1 MDLDD
6 RLRLLEGCHDWQ
18 GLVDAL
24 EEAIAAEQ
32 ELAARAR
39 LHLRLA
45 RVLAGPLMQGARALK
60 HFQDAFKLD
69 ASLTDALSE
78 ARAVYWQLGKL
89 PMVRR
94 LLELQIQRAS
104 TQAEAAQLLVE
115 LGDVATDQGDL
126 VAASQSYERA
136 VEIAGADAVEAN
148 ERLRDLRVE
157 EANWRARV
165 REIQESVA
173 RAAPAE
179 RANALVRAARVARR
193 LAPNDAEALLREAY
207 AADPTRDDAATLYEG
222 MLVAQSREESI
233 VQTQRGLLQ
242 SISDPNRQADLALRF
257 GSRWGYRHKKP
268 QIAAQF
274 VEETL
279 RHQPDNEAAFAF
291 LRDVYGTHLGDWSK
305 VVGLADEL
313 GSRVGAPHAAFF
325 LANAAAVAQELGD
338 VERARGY
345 YARLAE
351 VAPQHTA
358 LARNRNVAGDLP
370 ALNHS
375 GGTPGSGNGA
385 HMTAQR
391 PEISESD
398 VDGTASNVRSV
409 PPAGAQAELEPVYS
423 DRPAAVSNAAVS
435 NAAVSN
441 AAVSDA
447 DATERS
453 SYASERPAAPAS
465 TPPAAASASP
475 APASVPPSAPPAAGA
490 AAERPPSTPPE
501 PKQVSAAGIAELR
514 DQLAKQESQNRV
526 HELVKTLVALGDAVP
541 DPVER
546 VQLYA
551 RAADLYA
558 NKFMNQAE
566 AVKANEKIFAL
577 DPGNA
582 SARDY
587 LRQMYEKRRDWEKL
601 VRLRQAEAAGLA
613 SEAERAA
620 LFKEIALLATERIKK
635 PAICI
640 ALWEEVLSNDGSDS
654 DALNELS
661 KLYERDRAYDKLAD
675 VLQRLSDNAEG
686 AERIALLTKLGQVVG
701 DRLKDED
708 RAIEVYRALVALE
721 PDNRRA
727 QEQLKKRY
735 VALGRWDDL
744 DDFYAVSGRWD
755 EFIRVLESS
764 EARAESVPERIRM
777 LQKIADLW
785 EKQLKKPDRAARAYE
800 KILSLD
806 ATNRDAAT
814 RLIPI
819 YSSSNNAKGLSS
831 VLEVKLG
838 DAEDDVERLEIL
850 SQLVEIYEARLKDPA
865 RAYERS
871 RAAFVLAPSDDVRQ
885 AEVERLAAVTGDW
898 PSLIDSYRVA
908 IRQSEQAGDGA
919 AALRLRL
926 GRVHVEQMGNVDE
939 ALTEYRAVADAQ
951 PDNLDALKA
960 LEKLYLQTER
970 YAELLD
976 IYARRS
982 SLAETPEESRE
993 IALEIAQ
1000 LHETKLGDRQAAI
1013 DSYQTVLVHDA
1024 LDQRAL
1030 AALDRLYREAG
1041 EWRRYAEIIER
1052 RLELDVGEEQV
1063 LDLKFRLAE
1072 AQRQHLGETENALAT
1087 YREVLTL
1094 SPTHEGARMALEG
1107 WLSEPELRAASAQVL
1122 EAIYLVLGDWDH
1134 LIQVS
1139 EILAQTADEVDR
1151 QVELY
1156 AKIAEI
1162 AEQRLGDSTRAFE
1175 AQSKALI
1182 IDPSHEGT
1190 AAELERLAAASDQW
1204 QRLGQLYHEVADRL
1218 GPSELSRS
1226 YRLRAAR
1233 NEERLGNIAGAAENY
1248 ERLLELDPS
1257 DPEALAALDALY
1269 RNAGRWEDLIGVFRR
1284 RIDLSESEEESIGVY
1299 GQLASVYEEKLGRPE
1314 DAIQAYREVLAIDPT
1329 SDSALSALDGLY
1341 ARGEAWR
1348 ELADNLETRL
1358 KLADTEEKQRTLM
1371 LRLADLFER
1380 RLDQVERAI
1389 DTYRDV
1395 LERDPYDQN
1404 ALGALERLSKDGRH
1418 ELGIAEILEP
1428 LYQQQGDYEKLV
1440 NVYEVQA
1447 RHADDSGRKVELL
1460 HRIASLHE
1468 DVANNVERAFATYA
1482 RALAIE
1488 PLDETTVEGLDRLA
1502 RSGGRFAQLADVY
1515 EELAASQ
1522 RDTELVAHLYG
1533 AAARVVQNEVGD
1545 VPRAIG
1551 LFNKV
1556 LEVAPRDLSAV
1567 EALESLYLS
1576 AERFAE
1582 LSQILQRKS
1591 KVLDEVPLQKAAL
1604 FEAARI
1610 EEEVLNRP
1618 EAAIQVYE
1626 AVLELEPEE
1635 LRALDSLIKLYLE
1648 LSRWEELLATQLK
1661 KVDLVQGADEKKA
1674 IYYQMGAVYEREL
1687 EDVPRA
1693 IDTYQKVL
1701 ELDPDDLPAL
1711 GRLDVLYQTAENW
1724 AELLTVLAHE
1734 AELTADPAEAVSYQ
1748 YRIAELYEKRLNDL
1762 DRAVELYRDVLNVQA
1777 DHPPTLR
1784 ALEGIKDSAG
1794 PRALMAAQALE
1805 PVYDA
1810 MAEWEKLVS
1819 ALSVQARFTDDPFH
1833 RVELLHRVAALY
1845 EDRIGDPNGAFEWYA
1860 RAVKVDSRNEDSLG
1874 SFERLASTTGQ
1885 WPAVAKLYESE
1896 LDQLGDEPDRLVEL
1910 GLRVAQVHEVQLGD
1924 IDAAVAQYRRVLEVE
1939 PENQGAIRAL
1949 ARLFAKAERYAELAD
1964 ILKREAAIGH
1974 TPDEILDCKYRLG
1987 QVYQNHLSDFD
1998 QAVATYEEVLGSAPE
2013 HVLARSALEELFA
2026 QGKKRNEIAR
2036 VLGPLYEAGGEWE
2049 RLVQVHEAQLTELTA
2064 ADERLELYHRIAS
2077 DYEERL
2083 ANPTQAFGVLARALQ
2098 EAPLDERVQTE
2109 IERLAPGFEGG
2120 WEELANTYADVMSLE
2135 GAGPVVQ
2142 AHIGRHLA
2150 RVFEEELVDV
2160 EKAEE
2165 TYRYVLTVSPGE
2177 QFALENLDR
2186 IYLGLEQW
2194 AELAGILEQRAATA
2208 EDPARKIE
2216 LYQRLG
2222 RVYEE
2227 HLDQTEPA
2235 LRAYRLI
2242 FDELEPSDSEATSAL
2257 VRIYQK
2263 REEWEK
2269 LEEVYKRQL
2278 ESALGDV
2285 EQAEIRA
2292 KLAALASDHLGR
2304 DDEAIEGWKRVL
2316 DLRGEDSEALD
2327 ALARL
2332 YERSSQWAELADLLE
2347 RLYDVAEDDEARVNA
2362 LARRARLFT
2371 ESLARHEE
2379 ALDAWQRVLDIDF
2392 ANIAAL
2398 RSINKLRRSKGEH
2411 AELVLALHQYVDRAA
2426 DRIDSEELREV
2437 FRELAKLY
2445 SQVLQQ
2451 PEDAADAWRR
2461 LLEVDGT
2468 DLEAMGELESIY
2480 RASGSWPEVVDI
2492 KLRRATVLPNPPE
2505 KIAQLLEAAAIWRD
2519 EVREYDRAVDVFNR
2533 ILAIDPTHVFAFQ
2546 ELEKLHTLAE
2556 RWEPLIE
2563 CYLARLDATTEKTV
2577 RSDLLRRIAR
2587 VFEKHLGDEN
2597 QAFDAL
2603 VTAFSEDFADDE
2615 TASYL
2620 ERLAQATQRWGE
2632 LITTTNE
2639 WLQQQT
2645 EDKDKIRLCL
2655 RLGKWYGEN
2664 LGRPEYAQPY
2674 YAQITQLD
2682 PHNAQVLRQMAHI
2695 YRQSAQW
2702 KKMRDT
2708 LDQALNVAV
2717 ANDDRKVILVD
2728 LGQLL
2733 EKHMQE
2739 RDQAVSFFKR
2749 ALEID
2754 PYYMPAVE
2762 ALERIYDE
2770 TDEHEELAGILNRK
2784 VKALRE
2790 PEEIA
2795 GVQQRLGELYETK
2808 LENWEKAGDMYRA
2821 VVSYNPGSLPAL
2833 RGLTR
2838 VYENSQNWG
2847 DLVDV
2852 LERQLGVVE
2861 TERARVDVLMKLAQ
2875 IQEEQ
2880 FLKADIAAQKLER
2893 VLELDPSVVPAYEA
2907 LERCYRRLKQ
2917 WPEFITTCERHI
2929 SEVTDVG
2936 TKADLH
2942 EQIARIYADELE
2954 DLDRAIDAYQN
2965 IIDLDDTRLP
2975 ALEALARL
2983 HERQGD
2989 TARSIDVMI
2998 RIADLTADGS
3008 QRVEMY
3014 YRIGKALDEKL
3025 SDRAQA
3031 RERFEM
3037 ALDLDPKHLPTLSAL
3052 RAIATEDADWDSVA
3066 RYLEEEQKYTESP
3079 RAKSRLLV
3087 ELGKV
3092 QDQMLGERA
3101 LAVSA
3106 YERAIA
3112 SDRENEDAAMPLV
3125 EEYVATERWNEA
3137 APLAEMLVKKSKARD
3152 KSEQHSLNR
3161 LLGKIQEARKNYADA
3176 LKAYQAAHALDVT
3189 DPETVRGLASVT
3201 FELGD
3206 WPSAL
3211 TNYQKVLTGLGEG
3224 DVEERTEVYHRLGR
3238 VKQAQGQNKQAI
3250 NNFEKALALD
3260 PNHRK
3265 TLDSLVDIYTA
3276 EQDWPQVAEHKR
3288 RILEQIYDDEERL
3301 QLLVSIADVW
3311 GEKQKDAAKAIEA
3324 LEEARGIRPQ
3334 DHIILHKLLAF
3345 YQESGDWRQ
3354 MVDTLAAIS
3363 EIEQEPAKK
3372 ARYSYTMAQL
3382 YRDKI
3387 QDMERAVELFNEAL
3401 DLAPDFLEAF
3411 ERINKI
3417 LTVERNWK
3425 QLERQY
3431 RKMIHRI
3438 TGKGKTDLEFNL
3450 WHQLGLVYRDR
3461 LSNVQPALEAFR
3473 MASSLRPEDSQ
3484 ERVILSELHEM
3495 AEQFDEAI
3503 TEQRV
3508 LLEQKPLSV
3517 SPYRALYRLYSK
3529 KNATD
3534 EAWCAAGALVFMQ
3547 QATTEERAFYE
3558 RYRVKGM
3565 PQVKGRLTNEVWS
3578 KHLIHNEEN
3587 VYISKMFEMITPAAL
3602 QAKIAMLKAKRQ
3614 LPDLDKRLL
3623 QDPKNSTVTFAKTFF
3638 WAASILGVH
3647 APELYVRS
3655 DIPGSVVAVPMLP
3668 PASLAGQTVLTG
3680 FQPQELT
3687 FICGKHLASYRG
3699 EHYIRTL
3706 FPTQAELTIML
3717 FAGVMLSA
3725 PNTPMPPDMAQQIRM
3740 TAQELGRFIQP
3751 VQLEGLRTVVKR
3763 FIDEGAKANIK
3774 RWNFAV
3780 EMTAARAGFALCGDL
3795 EICKKVLSS
3804 EQTRPGEPTA
3814 AEKMQG
3820 LLAYSVSEDYA
3831 KVRQA
3836 LGVAITNG

>member
-1 MDLDD
+1 
-6 RLRLLEGCHDWQ
+6 
-18 GLVDAL
+18 
-24 EEAIAAEQ
+24 
-32 ELAARAR
+32 
-39 LHLRLA
+39 
-45 RVLAGPLMQGARALK
+45 
-60 HFQDAFKLD
+60 
-69 ASLTDALSE
+69 
-78 ARAVYWQLGKL
+78 
-89 PMVRR
+89 
-94 LLELQIQRAS
+94 
-104 TQAEAAQLLVE
+104 
-115 LGDVATDQGDL
+115 
-126 VAASQSYERA
+126 
-136 VEIAGADAVEAN
+136 
-148 ERLRDLRVE
+148 
-157 EANWRARV
+157 
-165 REIQESVA
+165 
-173 RAAPAE
+173 
-179 RANALVRAARVARR
+179 
-193 LAPNDAEALLREAY
+193 
-207 AADPTRDDAATLYEG
+207 
-222 MLVAQSREESI
+222 
-233 VQTQRGLLQ
+233 
-242 SISDPNRQADLALRF
+242 
-257 GSRWGYRHKKP
+257 
-268 QIAAQF
+268 
-274 VEETL
+274 
-279 RHQPDNEAAFAF
+279 
-291 LRDVYGTHLGDWSK
+291 
-305 VVGLADEL
+305 
-313 GSRVGAPHAAFF
+313 
-325 LANAAAVAQELGD
+325 
-338 VERARGY
+338 
-345 YARLAE
+345 
-351 VAPQHTA
+351 
-358 LARNRNVAGDLP
+358 
-370 ALNHS
+370 
-375 GGTPGSGNGA
+375 
-385 HMTAQR
+385 MTAQR
-391 PEISESD
+391 PEVEESGA
-398 VDGTASNVRSV
+398 DGTASNVRSV
-409 PPAGAQAELEPVYS
+409 SPTGDHAEQASHEPSYSERPSPVSQAPA
-423 DRPAAVSNAAVS
+423 
-435 NAAVSN
+435 
-441 AAVSDA
+441 
-447 DATERS
+447 
-453 SYASERPAAPAS
+453 YASEH
-465 TPPAAASASP
+465 P
-475 APASVPPSAPPAAGA
+475 AP
-490 AAERPPSTPPE
+490 PPSTPPSSVPPAAAGPERSPSSPPE
-501 PKQVSAAGIAELR
+501 PRVLSAAGIVELR
-514 DQLAKQESQNRV
+514 EQLAKQESQNRV
-526 HELVKTLVALGDAVP
+526 HELVKTLVALADAVP
-541 DPVER
+541 DPDER
-546 VQLYA
+546 VKFYA

-577 DPGNA
+577 DPANA
-582 SARDY
+582 PAREY

-601 VRLRQAEAAGLA
+601 VRLRQAEAAALG
-613 SEAERAA
+613 SDGERAA

-640 ALWEEVLSNDGSDS
+640 TLWEEVIASDPNDV
-654 DALNELS
+654 DALTELS
-661 KLYERDRAYDKLAD
+661 KLYERDRNYEKLAD
-675 VLQRLSDNAEG
+675 VLQKLSDNAEG

-708 RAIEVYRALVALE
+708 RAIDVYRALVSLE

-800 KILSLD
+800 KIMSLD
-806 ATNRDAAT
+806 PTNRDAAT

-819 YSSSNNAKGLSS
+819 YASSNNAKGLSV
-831 VLEVKLG
+831 VLEVKLA

-850 SQLVEIYEARLKDPA
+850 SQLVEIYEARLRDPVKA
-865 RAYERS
+865 FERS
-871 RAAFVLAPSDDVRQ
+871 RAAFELAPMDDVRQ
-885 AEVERLAAVTGDW
+885 AEVERLAGLTTDW
-898 PSLIDSYRVA
+898 PSLIESYRIA
-908 IRQSEQAGDGA
+908 IRQSEHAGDGT

-926 GRVHVEQMGNVDE
+926 GRVYVEQMGNVDD
-939 ALTEYRAVADAQ
+939 ALSEYRAVADAQ
-951 PDNLDALKA
+951 PDNLDALRA
-960 LEKLYLQTER
+960 LEKLYHESGRHT
-970 YAELLD
+970 ELLE
-976 IYARRS
+976 IYARRGA
-982 SLAETPEESRE
+982 LADTPEESRE
-993 IALEIAQ
+993 IALEIAR
-1000 LHETKLGDRQAAI
+1000 LYETKLGDREKAI
-1013 DSYQTVLVHDA
+1013 ESYQTVLVHDA
-1024 LDQRAL
+1024 LDKRAL
-1030 AALDRLYREAG
+1030 ESLDRLYREAG
-1041 EWRRYAEIIER
+1041 QWQRYAEVIER
-1052 RLELDVGEEQV
+1052 RLELDMDEQEV

-1072 AQRQHLGETENALAT
+1072 AQREHLGEAESALAT

-1094 SPTHEGARMALEG
+1094 SPSHEGARTALEG
-1107 WLSEPELRAASAQVL
+1107 WLGDAELRGPSAEVL
-1122 EAIYLVLGDWDH
+1122 EAIYLVLGDWDR

-1139 EILAQTADEVDR
+1139 EILAQTSGELDR

-1162 AEQRLGDSTRAFE
+1162 AEQRLGDSVRAFE
-1175 AQSKALI
+1175 AQSRALI
-1182 IDPSHEGT
+1182 IDPSHEAT
-1190 AAELERLAAASDQW
+1190 ATELERLAALADQW

-1218 GPSELSRS
+1218 GPSDLSRS

-1233 NEERLGNIAGAAENY
+1233 NEERLGNISAAAENY
-1248 ERLLELDPS
+1248 QRLLELDPS
-1257 DPEALAALDALY
+1257 DAEALGALDALY

-1284 RIDLSESEEESIGVY
+1284 RIDLSESEEESIAVY
-1299 GQLASVYEEKLGRPE
+1299 GQLASVYEEKLRRPD

-1329 SDSALSALDGLY
+1329 SDSALSALDGLF
-1341 ARGEAWR
+1341 ARGENWR

-1380 RLDQVERAI
+1380 RLGQVERAI

-1395 LERDPYDQN
+1395 LERDAYDQN
-1404 ALGALERLSKDGRH
+1404 ALGALERLSHGEH

-1447 RHADDSGRKVELL
+1447 RHADDGGRKVELL
-1460 HRIASLHE
+1460 HRVASLHE
-1468 DVANNVERAFATYA
+1468 DVGNNLERAFATYA

-1488 PLDETTVEGLDRLA
+1488 PLDETTVAGLDRLA
-1502 RSGGRFAQLADVY
+1502 RSGARFVQLADVY
-1515 EELAASQ
+1515 EELAASHK
-1522 RDTELVAHLYG
+1522 DSELVAHLYG
-1533 AAARVVQNEVGD
+1533 SAARVVQTEVGD
-1545 VPRAIG
+1545 VARAIG
-1551 LFNKV
+1551 LFNRV
-1556 LEVAPRDLSAV
+1556 LDVAPRDLAAV
-1567 EALESLYLS
+1567 EALEGLYQT
-1576 AERFAE
+1576 AERYAE

-1591 KVLDEVPLQKAAL
+1591 KVLDDAGQQKAAL
-1604 FEAARI
+1604 YEAARL

-1626 AVLELEPEE
+1626 AVLELEPED
-1635 LRALDSLIKLYLE
+1635 LQALDALIKLYLD
-1648 LSRWEELLATQLK
+1648 LARWEDLLAAQLK
-1661 KVDLVQGADEKKA
+1661 KVDLVHGSEDKKA

-1724 AELLTVLAHE
+1724 AELLGVLAHE

-1784 ALEGIKDSAG
+1784 ALEGIKDSSG
-1794 PRALMAAQALE
+1794 PRALLAAQALE

-1819 ALSVQARFTDDPFH
+1819 ALSVQARFTEDPFH
-1833 RVELLHRVAALY
+1833 RVELLHRIAGLF
-1845 EDRIGDPNGAFEWYA
+1845 EDRIADPNGAFEWYA

-1874 SFERLASTTGQ
+1874 AFERLASATGQ

-1896 LDQLGDEPDRLVEL
+1896 LELLGEEPDRLVEL

-1924 IDAAVAQYRRVLEVE
+1924 VDAAVAQYRRVLEVE
-1939 PENQGAIRAL
+1939 PDNQGAIRAL
-1949 ARLFAKAERYAELAD
+1949 GRLFVKAERYAELAEV
-1964 ILKREAAIGH
+1964 LKREAAIGH
-1974 TPDEILDCKYRLG
+1974 TPDEILDSKYRLG
-1987 QVYQNHLSDFD
+1987 QVYQNHLGDFD
-1998 QAVATYEEVLGSAPE
+1998 QAVVTYEEVLSSAPE

-2026 QGKKRNEIAR
+2026 QGKKRKEIAR

-2049 RLVQVHEAQLTELTA
+2049 RLVQVHEAQLTELES
-2064 ADERLELYHRIAS
+2064 ADERLELYHRIAA
-2077 DYEERL
+2077 DHEERL
-2083 ANPTQAFGVLARALQ
+2083 ANPTQAFAVLARALS
-2098 EAPLDERVQTE
+2098 EAPLDERVQGE
-2109 IERLAPGFEGG
+2109 MERLAPTFESG

-2165 TYRYVLTVSPGE
+2165 TYRYVLTVAPGE

-2194 AELAGILEQRAATA
+2194 SELAGILEQRAATA
-2208 EDPARKIE
+2208 EEPPRKIE

-2242 FDELEPSDSEATSAL
+2242 FDDLEPSDAEATAAL

-2263 REEWEK
+2263 REEWER

-2304 DDEAIEGWKRVL
+2304 DEDAIEGWKRVL

-2347 RLYDVAEDDEARVNA
+2347 RLYDVAEDDDARVNA
-2362 LARRARLFT
+2362 LTRRARLFT
-2371 ESLARHEE
+2371 EALARHEE

-2392 ANIAAL
+2392 ANMVAL
-2398 RSINKLRRSKGEH
+2398 RSINKLRRGKNEH
-2411 AELVLALHQYVDRAA
+2411 AELVLALHQYVDRAGE
-2426 DRIDSEELREV
+2426 RLDSEELREV
-2437 FRELAKLY
+2437 YRELAKLY
-2445 SQVLQQ
+2445 SQVLRQS
-2451 PEDAADAWRR
+2451 EDAADAWRH

-2468 DLEAMGELESIY
+2468 DLEAMSELESIY
-2480 RASGSWPEVVDI
+2480 RASGSWPEVVDV
-2492 KLRRATVLPNPPE
+2492 KLRRATALPNTPE
-2505 KIAQLLEAAAIWRD
+2505 KITQLLEAAAIWRD

-2533 ILAIDPTHVFAFQ
+2533 ILLLDPNHTFAFQ
-2546 ELEKLHTLAE
+2546 EVEKLHTLAE

-2563 CYLARLDATTEKTV
+2563 CYLARLEATKEKV
-2577 RSDLLRRIAR
+2577 DRSDLLRRIAR

-2615 TASYL
+2615 TAGYL
-2620 ERLAQATQRWGE
+2620 ERLAQATQRWPE

-2639 WLQQQT
+2639 WLQAQT

-2702 KKMRDT
+2702 KKMSDT
-2708 LDQALNVAV
+2708 LHQALNVAV

-2739 RDQAVSFFKR
+2739 RDQAVSFFRR
-2749 ALEID
+2749 ALEIE
-2754 PYYMPAVE
+2754 PYYMPALE

-2784 VKALRE
+2784 VKGLRE

-2808 LENWEKAGDMYRA
+2808 LESWEKAGEMYRA
-2821 VVSYNPGSLPAL
+2821 VTGYNPGSLPAL

-2838 VYENSQNWG
+2838 VYEVAQNWG
-2847 DLVDV
+2847 DLVEV
-2852 LERQLGVVE
+2852 LERQLDVVE

-2917 WPEFITTCERHI
+2917 WPEFIATCERHI
-2929 SEVTDVG
+2929 SELSDVG
-2936 TKADLH
+2936 SKADLH
-2942 EQIARIYADELE
+2942 EQIARVYSDELG

-2965 IIDLDDTRLP
+2965 IVDLDDTRLP

-2998 RIADLTADGS
+2998 RIADLTVDGS

-3052 RAIATEDADWDSVA
+3052 RTIATEDADWDNVA
-3066 RYLEEEQKYTESP
+3066 RYLEEEQKYTDSA

-3087 ELGKV
+3087 ELGRV
-3092 QDQMLGERA
+3092 QDQMLSEHA
-3101 LAVSA
+3101 LAVAA

-3112 SDRENEDAAMPLV
+3112 SDRENEEAAMPLV
-3125 EEYVATERWNEA
+3125 EEYVATERWSDA
-3137 APLAEMLVKKSKARD
+3137 APLAEMLVKKSKSRE

-3161 LLGKIQEARKNYADA
+3161 LLGKIQEARKNYTEA
-3176 LKAYQAAHALDVT
+3176 LKAYHTAHQLDVT
-3189 DPETVRGLASVT
+3189 DPETVRGLAAVT

-3211 TNYQKVLTGLGEG
+3211 TNYQKVLTGLSEG
-3224 DVEERTEVYHRLGR
+3224 DVDERTDVYHRLGR
-3238 VKQAQGQNKQAI
+3238 IKQAQGQNKQAI
-3250 NNFEKALALD
+3250 NNFEKALSLD

-3265 TLDSLVDIYTA
+3265 TLDSLVEIYSA
-3276 EQDWPQVAEHKR
+3276 EGDWSAVAEHKR
-3288 RILEQIYDDEERL
+3288 RILDQIMDDEERL
-3301 QLLVSIADVW
+3301 ALLVGIADVW
-3311 GEKQKDAAKAIEA
+3311 GDKQKDVAKAIEA

-3334 DHIILHKLLAF
+3334 DHIILHKLLGF

-3431 RKMIHRI
+3431 RKMIHRVA
-3438 TGKGKTDLEFNL
+3438 GKGKTDLEFNL

-3529 KNATD
+3529 KRATD

-3558 RYRVKGM
+3558 RHRVKGM
-3565 PQVKGRLTNEVWS
+3565 PQVRGRLTNEIWA
-3578 KHLIHNEEN
+3578 KNLIHIEEN

-3687 FICGKHLASYRG
+3687 FICGKHLAAYRG

-3740 TAQELGRFIQP
+3740 TAQELGRYIQP

-3836 LGVAITNG
+3836 LGVAVTET

>member
-6 RLRLLEGCHDWQ
+6 RLRLLESCHDWQ

-24 EEAIAAEQ
+24 EEAINGESAPV
-32 ELAARAR
+32 ARAR

-69 ASLTDALSE
+69 SELTEALSE

-94 LLELQIQRAS
+94 LLELQIQRAK
-104 TQAEAAQLLVE
+104 TQAEAATLLVE

-126 VAASQSYERA
+126 EVASQSYERA
-136 VEIAGADAVEAN
+136 VEIAGADAVDAN

-157 EANWRARV
+157 EAEWQTRLQEI
-165 REIQESVA
+165 REVA
-173 RAAPAE
+173 ERAAPAE
-179 RANALVRAARVARR
+179 RAKSLVRAARVARR
-193 LAPNDAEALLREAY
+193 YAPGDAEALLEEAY

-222 MLVAQSREESI
+222 LLMSQAREDSI
-233 VQTQRGLLQ
+233 ISKQRGLLS
-242 SISDPNRQADLALRF
+242 SIADPNRQAELALRF

-279 RHQPDNEAAFAF
+279 RHQPANEAAFAF

-313 GSRVGAPHAAFF
+313 GSRVDASQAAFF
-325 LANAAAVAQELGD
+325 LANAALVAQELGD
-338 VERARGY
+338 VDRARGY

-358 LARNRNVAGDLP
+358 LARSRIGGGSVPVLKISGAPPSP
-370 ALNHS
+370 A
-375 GGTPGSGNGA
+375 NGA
-385 HMTAQR
+385 RMSAQS
-391 PEISESD
+391 PEVSD
-398 VDGTASNVRSV
+398 LAAEEPNPRSV
-409 PPAGAQAELEPVYS
+409 APAANGEVPDAALREPALEPVPSERPPTASQVPAFAS
-423 DRPAAVSNAAVS
+423 DRPA
-435 NAAVSN
+435 
-441 AAVSDA
+441 
-447 DATERS
+447 
-453 SYASERPAAPAS
+453 
-465 TPPAAASASP
+465 SP
-475 APASVPPSAPPAAGA
+475 TSAPPARSGL
-490 AAERPPSTPPE
+490 ERTGSTPPE
-501 PKQVSAAGIAELR
+501 TRPLAPAAVAELR
-514 DQLAKQESQNRV
+514 EQLAKQESQNRV
-526 HELVKTLVALGDAVP
+526 HEVVKTLVALGDAVSEP
-541 DPVER
+541 SER
-546 VQLYA
+546 VQFYS

-566 AVKANEKIFAL
+566 AVKANEKIFSL
-577 DPGNA
+577 DPSHA
-582 SARDY
+582 PAREY

-601 VRLRQAEAAGLA
+601 VRLRQAEAAALD

-620 LFKEIALLATERIKK
+620 VYKEIALLATERIKK

-640 ALWEEVLSNDGSDS
+640 TLWEEVLSNDPSDG
-654 DALNELS
+654 DALTELS
-661 KLYERDRAYDKLAD
+661 KLYERDRNYEKLAD
-675 VLQRLSDNAEG
+675 VLQRLADNAEG

-708 RAIEVYRALVALE
+708 RAIDVYKALVSLE

-764 EARAESVPERIRM
+764 EARAENVGERIRM
-777 LQKIADLW
+777 LRKIADLW
-785 EKQLKKPDRAARAYE
+785 EKQLGKPDRAARAYE
-800 KILSLD
+800 KILSIEPN
-806 ATNRDAAT
+806 NRDAAT

-819 YSSSNNAKGLSS
+819 YAASQNSKGLAS
-831 VLEVKLG
+831 VLEVKLT
-838 DAEDDVERLEIL
+838 DAEDDVERLEVL
-850 SQLVEIYEARLKDPA
+850 SQLVEIYEAKLRDPV
-865 RAYERS
+865 RAFERS
-871 RAAFVLAPSDDVRQ
+871 RAAFELAPNDDVRQ
-885 AEVERLAAVTGDW
+885 AEVERLASATSDW
-898 PSLIDSYRVA
+898 PALIGSYRIA
-908 IRQSEQAGDGA
+908 IQQSEQSGDVLGA
-919 AALRLRL
+919 AGLRLRL
-926 GRVHVEQMGNVDE
+926 GRVHIEQMGNVDE
-939 ALTEYRAVADAQ
+939 ALAEYRAVTETQ
-951 PDNLDALKA
+951 PDNLDALRA
-960 LEKLYLQTER
+960 LERLYLQTER
-970 YAELLD
+970 HSELLE

-982 SLAETPEESRE
+982 ALADTAEESRE

-1000 LHETKLGDRQAAI
+1000 LHETKLNDRPAAI
-1013 DSYQTVLVHDA
+1013 ESYQAVLMHDP

-1030 AALDRLYREAG
+1030 AALDRLYRETAD
-1041 EWRRYAEIIER
+1041 WQRYAEIIER
-1052 RLELDVGEEQV
+1052 RLELDVGESEM

-1072 AQRQHLGETENALAT
+1072 AQRQHLGQTDNALST

-1094 SPTHEGARMALEG
+1094 SPAHEGARAALEG
-1107 WLSEPELRAASAQVL
+1107 WLDDPVLRGAAAQVL
-1122 EAIYLVLGDWDH
+1122 EAIYLVLSDWDR

-1139 EILAQTADEVDR
+1139 EILAESADDTAR

-1156 AKIAEI
+1156 GKISEI
-1162 AEQRLGDSTRAFE
+1162 AEQRLGNAGRAFD
-1175 AQSKALI
+1175 AQAKALL
-1182 IDPSHEGT
+1182 IDPSHEAT
-1190 AAELERLAAASDQW
+1190 ASELERLAEQSNQW

-1218 GPSELSRS
+1218 GPGDLSRG

-1233 NEERLGNIAGAAENY
+1233 NEERLGNISAAAENY

-1257 DPEALAALDALY
+1257 DGEALAALDALY
-1269 RNAGRWEDLIGVFRR
+1269 RNAVRWEDLIGVFRR
-1284 RIDLSESEEESIGVY
+1284 RIDLSGSEEESIGLY
-1299 GQLASVYEEKLGRPE
+1299 GQLASVYEEKLARPDE
-1314 DAIQAYREVLAIDPT
+1314 AILAYREVLAIDPT
-1329 SDSALSALDGLY
+1329 SDSALGALDGLY
-1341 ARGEAWR
+1341 ARGEMWR
-1348 ELADNLETRL
+1348 ELSENLETRL

-1380 RLDQVERAI
+1380 RLEQVERAI

-1404 ALGALERLSKDGRH
+1404 ALGALERLSQNPAH

-1447 RHADDSGRKVELL
+1447 RHADDPSRKVELL
-1460 HRIASLHE
+1460 HRIATLHE
-1468 DVANNVERAFATYA
+1468 DVGNQLERAFATYA

-1488 PLDETTVEGLDRLA
+1488 PLDETTVAGLDRLA
-1502 RSGGRFAQLADVY
+1502 RASGHLTELADVY
-1515 EELAASQ
+1515 EGLAASQ
-1522 RDTELVAHLYG
+1522 SDPELVAQLY
-1533 AAARVVQNEVGD
+1533 ASAARVVQNDVGN
-1545 VPRAIG
+1545 VARAIELYG
-1551 LFNKV
+1551 KV
-1556 LEVAPRDLSAV
+1556 LDVAPRDLAAV
-1567 EALESLYLS
+1567 EALESLYS
-1576 AERFAE
+1576 RAERYAE
-1582 LSQILQRKS
+1582 LSAILQRKA
-1591 KVLDEVPLQKAAL
+1591 KVLDDVGQQKAAL
-1604 FEAARI
+1604 FEAARL
-1610 EEEVLNRP
+1610 EEEVLRRP
-1618 EAAIQVYE
+1618 EAAIAVYE
-1626 AVLELEPEE
+1626 AVLELERED
-1635 LRALDSLIKLYLE
+1635 LRALDALIRLYLE
-1648 LSRWEELLATQLK
+1648 LSRWEDLLEKQLE
-1661 KVDLVQGADEKKA
+1661 KVDLVHGADDKKA
-1674 IYYQMGAVYEREL
+1674 IYYEMGAVYEREL

-1748 YRIAELYEKRLNDL
+1748 YRIAELYERRLNDV

-1784 ALEGIKDSAG
+1784 ALEGIKDGGG
-1794 PRALMAAQALE
+1794 PRALLAAQALE

-1810 MAEWEKLVS
+1810 MTEWEKLVS
-1819 ALSVQARFTDDPFH
+1819 ALSVQATFTDDPFH
-1833 RVELLHRVAALY
+1833 RVELLHRIAALY
-1845 EDRIGDPNGAFEWYA
+1845 EDRIGDPNGAFEWFA

-1874 SFERLASTTGQ
+1874 AFERLAGATGQ
-1885 WPAVAKLYESE
+1885 WPAVAKLYEEE
-1896 LDQLGDEPDRLVEL
+1896 LTKLGDEPDRRVEL

-1924 IDAAVAQYRRVLEVE
+1924 VDAAVGQYRRVLEAE
-1939 PENQGAIRAL
+1939 PENPVAIRSL
-1949 ARLFAKAERYAELAD
+1949 GRLFAKAERFTELAEV
-1964 ILKREAAIGH
+1964 LEREAAIGT

-1987 QVYQNHLSDFD
+1987 QVYQVHLLDFD
-1998 QAVATYEEVLGSAPE
+1998 RAVATYEEVLASAPE
-2013 HVLARSALEELFA
+2013 HVLSRSALEQMFA
-2026 QGKKRNEIAR
+2026 EGKKRRDIAR
-2036 VLGPLYEAGGEWE
+2036 VLGPLYEAAAEWD
-2049 RLVQVHEAQLTELTA
+2049 RLVQLHESLLVEITA

-2083 ANPTQAFGVLARALQ
+2083 ASPAQAFAVLARALG
-2098 EAPLDERVQTE
+2098 EAPLNERLRDEM
-2109 IERLAPGFEGG
+2109 ERLAPSFEAG
-2120 WEELANTYADVMSLE
+2120 WEELANTYADVMSIE
-2135 GAGPVVQ
+2135 GAGPQVQ

-2165 TYRYVLTVSPGE
+2165 TYRYVLTVAPGE
-2177 QFALENLDR
+2177 PFALENLDR

-2194 AELAGILEQRAATA
+2194 AELAGILEQRAQAA
-2208 EDPARKIE
+2208 EEPAAKVE

-2227 HLDQTEPA
+2227 HLDQLEPA

-2242 FDELEPSDSEATSAL
+2242 FDELEPTDSEATSAL
-2257 VRIYQK
+2257 VRIYQR
-2263 REEWEK
+2263 REEWVK

-2292 KLAALASDHLGR
+2292 KLAHLASEHLGR

-2347 RLYDVAEDDEARVNA
+2347 RLYDVAEDDDARVNA
-2362 LARRARLFT
+2362 LTRRARLFT
-2371 ESLARHEE
+2371 DALERHEE

-2392 ANIAAL
+2392 SNVAAL
-2398 RSINKLRRSKGEH
+2398 RAINTLRRSKNEH
-2411 AELVLALHQYVDRAA
+2411 GELVLALHQYVDRAG
-2426 DRIDSEELREV
+2426 DRLDSEELREV

-2445 SQVLQQ
+2445 SQVLGQ

-2461 LLEVDGT
+2461 LLDVDGS
-2468 DLEAMGELESIY
+2468 DLEAMAELERIY
-2480 RASGSWPEVVDI
+2480 RSTGSWPEVVDV
-2492 KLRRATVLPNPPE
+2492 KQLRATALPE
-2505 KIAQLLEAAAIWRD
+2505 SADKIAQLLEAAAIWRD

-2533 ILAIDPTHVFAFQ
+2533 ILQIDPTHNFAFQ

-2563 CYLARLDATTEKTV
+2563 LYLSRLDATTDKVV

-2615 TASYL
+2615 TATYL
-2620 ERLAQATQRWGE
+2620 ERLAQSTQRWGE

-2639 WLQQQT
+2639 WLQAQT

-2702 KKMRDT
+2702 KKMSDT
-2708 LDQALNVAV
+2708 LHQALNVAV
-2717 ANDDRKVILVD
+2717 VNDDRKVILVD

-2733 EKHMQE
+2733 DKHMQE
-2739 RDQAVSFFKR
+2739 RDQAVSFFR
-2749 ALEID
+2749 RSLEID
-2754 PYYMPAVE
+2754 PYYMPALE

-2770 TDEHEELAGILNRK
+2770 KDDHEELAGILNRK

-2795 GVQQRLGELYETK
+2795 AVQQRLGELYEAK
-2808 LENWEKAGDMYRA
+2808 LEAWEKAGEMYRA
-2821 VVSYNPGSLPAL
+2821 VVAYKHDSLPAL
-2833 RGLTR
+2833 RGLSR
-2838 VYENSQNWG
+2838 VYRATQNWS
-2847 DLVDV
+2847 DLVEV
-2852 LERQLGVVE
+2852 LERQLDAVE
-2861 TERARVDVLMKLAQ
+2861 TERARVDVLLELAR

-2880 FLKADIAAQKLER
+2880 FLKFDIAAQKLER
-2893 VLELDPSVVPAYEA
+2893 VLEVDPSVVAAYEA

-2917 WPEFITTCERHI
+2917 WPELISTCERHI
-2929 SEVTDVG
+2929 SEVADVSV
-2936 TKADLH
+2936 KAELH
-2942 EQIARIYADELE
+2942 EQIARVYADELG
-2954 DLDRAIDAYQN
+2954 DLDRAIDSYQN
-2965 IIDLDDTRLP
+2965 IVDLDDTRLP

-2998 RIADLTADGS
+2998 RIADLTADGA
-3008 QRVEMY
+3008 QRVDMY

-3025 SDRAQA
+3025 SDRVQA

-3037 ALDLDPKHLPTLSAL
+3037 ALDLDPKHLPTLTAL
-3052 RAIATEDADWDSVA
+3052 RTIATEDADWDNVA
-3066 RYLEEEQKYTESP
+3066 RYLDSEQTYTDSP
-3079 RAKSRLLV
+3079 RAKARLLV

-3092 QDQMLGERA
+3092 QDQMLGDRA
-3101 LAVSA
+3101 AAINA

-3112 SDRENEDAAMPLV
+3112 SDRECEDAALPLV
-3125 EEYVATERWNEA
+3125 EEYVTAERWEDA
-3137 APLAEMLVKKSKARD
+3137 APLAEMLVKKSKGRE
-3152 KSEQHSLNR
+3152 KSEQHSLYR
-3161 LLGKIQEARKNYADA
+3161 SLGRIQEARRNFQEA
-3176 LKAYQAAHALDVT
+3176 LKAYQSAHQLDVT

-3224 DVEERTEVYHRLGR
+3224 DIDERTSVYHRLGR
-3238 VKQAQGQNKQAI
+3238 IKQAQGQSKQAI
-3250 NNFEKALALD
+3250 NNFEKALSLD
-3260 PNHRK
+3260 PAHRP
-3265 TLDSLVDIYTA
+3265 TLDSMIEIHAA
-3276 EQDWPQVAEHKR
+3276 EGAWSEVAEYKR
-3288 RILEQIYDDEERL
+3288 RVLAETLDDEQRL
-3301 QLLVSIADVW
+3301 SLLVEIADVW
-3311 GEKQKDAAKAIEA
+3311 GEKQKDVQKAIEA
-3324 LEEARGIRPQ
+3324 LEEAREIRPQ
-3334 DHIILHKLLAF
+3334 DHVLLHKLLAF
-3345 YQESGDWRQ
+3345 YQEAGDWRH
-3354 MVDTLAAIS
+3354 MIDTLAAIS

-3401 DLAPDFLEAF
+3401 DLAPDLLEAF

-3417 LTVERNWK
+3417 LTLERNWK

-3431 RKMIHRI
+3431 RKMLHRI
-3438 TGKGKTDLEFNL
+3438 AGKGKTDLEFNL

-3461 LSNVQPALEAFR
+3461 LSNVQPALEAFK
-3473 MASSLRPEDSQ
+3473 MASTLRPEDSQ

-3495 AEQFDEAI
+3495 ADQFDEAI
-3503 TEQRV
+3503 AEQRV

-3529 KNATD
+3529 KRATD
-3534 EAWCAAGALVFMQ
+3534 QAWCAAGALVFMQ
-3547 QATTEERAFYE
+3547 QATPEERAFYE
-3558 RYRVKGM
+3558 KHRVKGM
-3565 PQVKGRLTNEVWS
+3565 PQVRGRLTNDIWA
-3578 KHLIHNEEN
+3578 KYLIHGEEN

-3614 LPDLDKRLL
+3614 LPELDKRLL

-3687 FICGKHLASYRG
+3687 FICGKHLAAYRP

-3725 PNTPMPPDMAQQIRM
+3725 PNTPMPADMAQQIRM
-3740 TAQELGRFIQP
+3740 TAQELGRYIQP

-3780 EMTAARAGFALCGDL
+3780 EMTASRAGFALCGDL
-3795 EICKKVLSS
+3795 DICKKVLSS

-3820 LLAYSVSEDYA
+3820 LLAYSVSEDYS

-3836 LGVAITNG
+3836 LGVAVSEG

>member
-6 RLRLLEGCHDWQ
+6 RLHLLERCHDWQ

-24 EEAIAAEQ
+24 EEAISAQ
-32 ELAARAR
+32 PDVSFRAR
-39 LHLRLA
+39 LHMRVA
-45 RVLAGPLMQGARALK
+45 RVLNERLLQGARALK

-69 ASLTDALSE
+69 SALTEALSE

-94 LLELQIQRAS
+94 LLELQIQRAQ
-104 TQAEAAQLLVE
+104 TQAEAATLLVE
-115 LGDVATDQGDL
+115 LGDVATDQGEL
-126 VAASQSYERA
+126 EVASQAYERA
-136 VEIAGADAVEAN
+136 IEIAGADAVDAS

-157 EANWRARV
+157 EGDWRARV
-165 REIQESVA
+165 REIQATAELGAPGDRA
-173 RAAPAE
+173 RS
-179 RANALVRAARVARR
+179 LVRAARVARR
-193 LAPNDAEALLREAY
+193 LAPNDAEELLREAY
-207 AADPTRDDAATLYEG
+207 SADPTRDDAATLYEG
-222 MLVAQSREESI
+222 MLVAQAREESI
-233 VQTQRGLLQ
+233 IQTQRGLLEA
-242 SISDPNRQADLALRF
+242 IEDPKRHADLALRF
-257 GSRWGYRHKKP
+257 GSRWGHRHKKP

-279 RHQPDNEAAFAF
+279 RHQPDNEVAFTF
-291 LRDVYGTHLGDWSK
+291 LRDVYGTHLGDWSR

-313 GSRVGAPHAAFF
+313 GRRTEGAGAAFF
-325 LANAAAVAQELGD
+325 WANAASVALQELGD
-338 VERARGY
+338 VERAQGY
-345 YARLAE
+345 YARLAK
-351 VAPQHTA
+351 VAPGHTA
-358 LARNRNVAGDLP
+358 LAGSRNYSGESP
-370 ALNHS
+370 GENHS
-375 GGTPGSGNGA
+375 GGPPGLGNGA
-385 HMTAQR
+385 PMTAQR
-391 PEISESD
+391 PEVSESGAED
-398 VDGTASNVRSV
+398 TASNVRSV
-409 PPAGAQAELEPVYS
+409 PPPGEPADQASSAEAYSERPSAASEPPVYL
-423 DRPAAVSNAAVS
+423 
-435 NAAVSN
+435 
-441 AAVSDA
+441 
-447 DATERS
+447 
-453 SYASERPAAPAS
+453 SERPAAPTNA
-465 TPPAAASASP
+465 PP
-475 APASVPPSAPPAAGA
+475 APAPSEPTQSSPPVPRVVDAA
-490 AAERPPSTPPE
+490 TI
-501 PKQVSAAGIAELR
+501 QELR
-514 DQLAKQESQNRV
+514 DQLSKQESQNRV
-526 HELVKTLVALGDAVP
+526 HEVVKTLVALGDAVP
-541 DPVER
+541 TEDEK

-566 AVKANEKIFAL
+566 AVKANEKIFAI
-577 DPGNA
+577 DPSNA
-582 SARDY
+582 TAREY

-601 VRLRQAEAAGLA
+601 VRLRQMEAAGLA
-613 SEAERAA
+613 TQGERAA
-620 LFKEIALLATERIKK
+620 LYKEIALLATERIKK

-640 ALWEEVLSNDGSDS
+640 TLWEEVIHNDAGDT
-654 DALNELS
+654 DALTELS
-661 KLYERDRAYDKLAD
+661 KLYERDRNYAKLAD
-675 VLQRLSDNAEG
+675 VLQRLSDDAQG

-708 RAIEVYRALVALE
+708 RAIDVYRALVVLE

-744 DDFYAVSGRWD
+744 DEFYAASGRWD

-764 EARAESVPERIRM
+764 EARAENTVERIRM
-777 LQKIADLW
+777 LQKIAELW
-785 EKQLKKPDRAARAYE
+785 EKQQKKPDRAARAYE
-800 KILSLD
+800 KIMSLD
-806 ATNRDAAT
+806 PANREAAS

-819 YSSSNNAKGLSS
+819 YESSNNAKGLSN
-831 VLEVKLG
+831 VLEVKLADTV
-838 DAEDDVERLEIL
+838 DAGEKLEIL
-850 SQLVEIYEARLKDPA
+850 SQLVDLYELKLKDPA
-865 RAYERS
+865 RAFERS
-871 RAAFVLAPSDDVRQ
+871 RAAFELAPTDQPRQ
-885 AEVERLAAVTGDW
+885 AQVERLASLTGDW
-898 PSLIDSYRVA
+898 QSLIASYRVA
-908 IRQSEQAGDGA
+908 IAASEDVGEYQGV

-926 GRVHVEQMGNVDE
+926 GRVHVEQMGNIED
-939 ALTEYRAVADAQ
+939 ALLEYRAVSEAQ
-951 PDNLDALKA
+951 PDNLDALRA
-960 LEKLYLQTER
+960 LEKLYVQAER
-970 YAELLD
+970 YAELLEV
-976 IYARRS
+976 YARRS
-982 SLAETPEESRE
+982 ALAETPEESRE
-993 IALEIAQ
+993 IALQIAL
-1000 LHETKLGDRQAAI
+1000 LHESQLGDRKSAI
-1013 DSYQTVLVHDA
+1013 ESYQTVLIHDA
-1024 LDQRAL
+1024 LDRRAL
-1030 AALDRLYREAG
+1030 TALDRLYRET
-1041 EWRRYAEIIER
+1041 EDWQRYSEIIER
-1052 RLELDVGEEQV
+1052 RLELDASEQELV
-1063 LDLKFRLAE
+1063 DLKFRLAE
-1072 AQRQHLGETENALAT
+1072 AQREHLSETENALAT

-1094 SPTHEGARMALEG
+1094 APTHEGARTALEG
-1107 WLSEPELRAASAQVL
+1107 WLGHAELRGQAAQVL
-1122 EAIYLVLGDWDH
+1122 EAIYLVLGDWDR

-1139 EILAQTADEVDR
+1139 EILAQCADEAER

-1156 AKIAEI
+1156 GKIAEI
-1162 AEQRLGDSTRAFE
+1162 AEQRLGDSRRAFE

-1182 IDPSHEGT
+1182 IDPSQQAT
-1190 AAELERLAAASDQW
+1190 AVELERLAALSDQW

-1226 YRLRAAR
+1226 YRLRAAK
-1233 NEERLGNIAGAAENY
+1233 NEERLGNVSAAAENY

-1257 DPEALAALDALY
+1257 DRETLEALDALY
-1269 RNAGRWEDLIGVFRR
+1269 RNANRWEDLIGVFRR
-1284 RIDLSESEEESIGVY
+1284 RIDLCESEEESIGLYV
-1299 GQLASVYEEKLGRPE
+1299 QLANVYEEKLRRPE
-1314 DAIQAYREVLAIDPT
+1314 DAILAYREVLTIDPT
-1329 SDSALSALDGLY
+1329 SDAALSALDALY
-1341 ARGEAWR
+1341 ARGELWR
-1348 ELADNLETRL
+1348 ELAENLETRL

-1371 LRLADLFER
+1371 LRLADLFEK
-1380 RLDQVERAI
+1380 RLDQLDRAI

-1404 ALGALERLSKDGRH
+1404 ALGALERLSKGDH
-1418 ELGIAEILEP
+1418 ELSIAEILEP

-1440 NVYEVQA
+1440 NVYEVQS
-1447 RHADDSGRKVELL
+1447 RYSDDSSRKVELL

-1468 DVANNVERAFATYA
+1468 DVANNLERAFQTYA

-1488 PLDETTVEGLDRLA
+1488 PLDDTTVAGLDRLA
-1502 RSGGRFAQLADVY
+1502 RSSNRFVALANVY
-1515 EELAASQ
+1515 EELAAAES
-1522 RDTELVAHLYG
+1522 DVELVAHLYG
-1533 AAARVVQNEVGD
+1533 SAARVVQNEVGD
-1545 VPRAIG
+1545 VDRAID
-1551 LFNKV
+1551 LYSKV
-1556 LEVAPRDLSAV
+1556 LEVAPRDLAAV
-1567 EALESLYLS
+1567 EALQSLFLT
-1576 AERFAE
+1576 AERYAE
-1582 LSQILQRKS
+1582 LSAILQRKS
-1591 KVLDEVPLQKAAL
+1591 KVLEDVAEQKAAL
-1604 FEAARI
+1604 YEAARL
-1610 EEEVLNRP
+1610 EEEVLARP
-1618 EAAIQVYE
+1618 EAAIAVYE
-1626 AVLELEPEE
+1626 SVLELEAED
-1635 LRALDSLIKLYLE
+1635 LRALDALIKLYLE
-1648 LSRWEELLATQLK
+1648 LSRWEELLGAQLK
-1661 KVDLVQGADEKKA
+1661 KVDLVHGADEKKA
-1674 IYYQMGAVYEREL
+1674 IHYQMGAVYEREL

-1711 GRLDVLYQTAENW
+1711 GRLDVLYQTAEDW
-1724 AELLTVLAHE
+1724 AELLTVLGHE
-1734 AELTADPAEAVSYQ
+1734 AELTTDPAEAVSYQ
-1748 YRIAELYEKRLNDL
+1748 YRIAELYEKRLNDV

-1784 ALEGIKDSAG
+1784 ALEGIKDGGGS
-1794 PRALMAAQALE
+1794 RALLAAQALE

-1833 RVELLHRVAALY
+1833 RVELLHRIAALY
-1845 EDRIGDPNGAFEWYA
+1845 EERINDSGGAFEWYA
-1860 RAVKVDSRNEDSLG
+1860 RAVKVDSRNEESLG
-1874 SFERLASTTGQ
+1874 AFERLASSTGQ
-1885 WPAVAKLYESE
+1885 WPAVAKLYEGE
-1896 LDQLGDEPDRLVEL
+1896 LELLADEPDRLVEL

-1924 IDAAVAQYRRVLEVE
+1924 VDAAVAQYRKVLEVE

-1949 ARLFAKAERYAELAD
+1949 GRLFARAERYADLAE
-1964 ILKREAAIGH
+1964 ILKREAAIGQ

-1987 QVYQNHLSDFD
+1987 QVYQNHLADFD
-1998 QAVATYEEVLGSAPE
+1998 QAVLAYEEVLSSAPE
-2013 HVLARSALEELFA
+2013 HVQARAALEQLFA
-2026 QGKKRNEIAR
+2026 AGKKRAEIAR

-2049 RLVQVHEAQLTELTA
+2049 RLVQVHEAQLTEIESSE
-2064 ADERLELYHRIAS
+2064 ERLELYHRIAA

-2083 ANPTQAFGVLARALQ
+2083 ADPTQAFGVFARALHEQ
-2098 EAPLDERVQTE
+2098 PQNDRLKDEM
-2109 IERLAPGFEGG
+2109 ERLATSFEGG
-2120 WEELANTYADVMSLE
+2120 WEELANTYADVMSLD
-2135 GAGPVVQ
+2135 GASPPVQ
-2142 AHIGRHLA
+2142 AHIGRNLA
-2150 RVFEEELVDV
+2150 RVFEEELADV

-2165 TYRYVLTVSPGE
+2165 TYRYILTVSPGE

-2194 AELAGILEQRAATA
+2194 AELAGVLEQRAVTA
-2208 EDPARKIE
+2208 DDRHRKVE
-2216 LYQRLG
+2216 FYQRLG

-2227 HLDQTEPA
+2227 HLEQSSEA

-2242 FDELEPSDSEATSAL
+2242 FDELLPADPEATGAL

-2263 REEWEK
+2263 REEWTQ

-2332 YERSSQWAELADLLE
+2332 YEKSGQWAELADLLE
-2347 RLYDVAEDDEARVNA
+2347 RLYDVALEDDARVNA
-2362 LARRARLFT
+2362 LTRRARLFMDA
-2371 ESLARHEE
+2371 LGRHDE
-2379 ALDAWQRVLDIDF
+2379 ALIAWQRVLDIDF
-2392 ANIAAL
+2392 SNIAAL

-2411 AELVLALHQYVDRAA
+2411 AELVQALHQYVDRAGE
-2426 DRIDSEELREV
+2426 RLDSEELREV
-2437 FRELAKLY
+2437 YRELARLY
-2445 SQVLQQ
+2445 GQVLGQ

-2461 LLEVDGT
+2461 LLDVDGT
-2468 DLEAMGELESIY
+2468 DLEAMSELESIY
-2480 RASGSWPEVVDI
+2480 RSLSAWPEVVDV
-2492 KLRRATVLPNPPE
+2492 KLRRATALTGPAE
-2505 KIAQLLEAAAIWRD
+2505 KIAQLLEAAAIWRE
-2519 EVREYDRAVDVFNR
+2519 EVREYDRAVDVYNR
-2533 ILAIDPTHVFAFQ
+2533 ILLIEPTHQFAFQ

-2556 RWEPLIE
+2556 RWEPLVE
-2563 CYLARLDATTEKTV
+2563 CYLGRLDATKDKAS

-2615 TASYL
+2615 TALYL
-2620 ERLAQATQRWGE
+2620 ERLAQTTQRWNE

-2639 WLQQQT
+2639 WLQAQT

-2702 KKMRDT
+2702 KKMSET
-2708 LDQALNVAV
+2708 LHQALNVAV
-2717 ANDDRKVILVD
+2717 ANDDRKMILVD

-2739 RDQAVSFFKR
+2739 RDQGVSFFRR

-2754 PYYMPAVE
+2754 PYHMPALE

-2770 TDEHEELAGILNRK
+2770 TDEHDELAEILNRK

-2795 GVQQRLGELYETK
+2795 AIQQRLGELYETK
-2808 LENWEKAGDMYRA
+2808 LEAFDKAGEMYRA
-2821 VVSYNPGSLPAL
+2821 VTAYNPASLPAL
-2833 RGLTR
+2833 RGLQR
-2838 VYENSQNWG
+2838 VYEASQNWG
-2847 DLVDV
+2847 DLVSV
-2852 LERQLGVVE
+2852 LDRQLDVVE
-2861 TERARVDVLMKLAQ
+2861 TERARVDVLLKLAQ
-2875 IQEEQ
+2875 IQEQQ
-2880 FLKADIAAQKLER
+2880 FLKADVAAQKLER
-2893 VLELDPSVVPAYEA
+2893 VLEIDPGVIPAYEA

-2917 WPEFITTCERHI
+2917 WPEFVATCERHI
-2929 SEVTDVG
+2929 SEISDVTA
-2936 TKADLH
+2936 KADLY
-2942 EQIARIYADELE
+2942 EQIARVYSDEIG

-2965 IIDLDDTRLP
+2965 IVELDDTRLP

-2983 HERQGD
+2983 HEKQGD
-2989 TARSIDVMI
+2989 SARSIEVMI
-2998 RIADLTADGS
+2998 RVADLTADGA
-3008 QRVEMY
+3008 QRVDMY
-3014 YRIGKALDEKL
+3014 YRIGKALDDKL
-3025 SDRAQA
+3025 SDRVQA
-3031 RERFEM
+3031 RERYEM
-3037 ALDLDPKHLPTLSAL
+3037 ALDLDPKHLPTISAL
-3052 RAIATEDADWDSVA
+3052 RVIATDEADWDSVA
-3066 RYLEEEQKYTESP
+3066 RYLEQEQKYTESP
-3079 RAKSRLLV
+3079 RSKARLLV

-3101 LAVSA
+3101 LAISA
-3106 YERAIA
+3106 YERAIS
-3112 SDRENEDAAMPLV
+3112 SDRECEDAALPLV
-3125 EEYVATERWNEA
+3125 EEYVATERWA
-3137 APLAEMLVKKSKARD
+3137 DAGPLAEMLVKKSKSRD
-3152 KSEQHSLNR
+3152 KSEQHSLSR
-3161 LLGKIQEARKNYADA
+3161 LLGKIQAARGNYAEA
-3176 LKAYQAAHALDVT
+3176 LKAYQTAHQLDVT
-3189 DPETVRGLASVT
+3189 DPETVRGLAAVC
-3201 FELGD
+3201 FQLQD

-3211 TNYQKVLTGLGEG
+3211 TNYQKVLTGLSEG
-3224 DVEERTEVYHRLGR
+3224 DVDDRTEVYYRLGR
-3238 VKQAQGQNKQAI
+3238 IKQAQDQSKQAI
-3250 NNFEKALALD
+3250 NNFEKALSLD

-3265 TLDSLVDIYTA
+3265 TLDALVETYSKESDWA
-3276 EQDWPQVAEHKR
+3276 EVASHKR
-3288 RILEQIYDDEERL
+3288 RILDQVLDDEERL

-3324 LEEARGIRPQ
+3324 LEEAREIRPQ
-3334 DHIILHKLLAF
+3334 DHVLLHKLLAF
-3345 YQESGDWRQ
+3345 YQGSGDWRG
-3354 MVDTLAAIS
+3354 MVDTLSAIS
-3363 EIEQEPAKK
+3363 EIEQEPARK

-3417 LTVERNWK
+3417 LTVDRNWK

-3431 RKMIHRI
+3431 RKMIHRVA
-3438 TGKGKTDLEFNL
+3438 GKGKTELEFNL

-3461 LSNVQPALEAFR
+3461 LSNVQPALEAFK

-3503 TEQRV
+3503 LEQRV

-3529 KNATD
+3529 KQSMD

-3547 QATTEERAFYE
+3547 QATAEERAFYE
-3558 RYRVKGM
+3558 QHRVKGM
-3565 PQVKGRLTNEVWS
+3565 PQVRGRLTNEVWA
-3578 KHLIHNEEN
+3578 KHLIHSEEN

-3638 WAASILGVH
+3638 WAANILGVH

-3687 FICGKHLASYRG
+3687 FICGKHLAAYRG

-3740 TAQELGRFIQP
+3740 TAQELGRYIQP
-3751 VQLEGLRTVVKR
+3751 VQLEGLRAVVKR
-3763 FIDEGAKANIK
+3763 FIDEGAKANMK

-3780 EMTAARAGFALCGDL
+3780 EMTAARAGLVLCGDL
-3795 EICKKVLSS
+3795 DICKKVLSS

-3831 KVRQA
+3831 QVRRA
-3836 LGVAITNG
+3836 LGVAIAKS

>member
-1 MDLDD
+1 
-6 RLRLLEGCHDWQ
+6 
-18 GLVDAL
+18 
-24 EEAIAAEQ
+24 
-32 ELAARAR
+32 
-39 LHLRLA
+39 
-45 RVLAGPLMQGARALK
+45 
-60 HFQDAFKLD
+60 
-69 ASLTDALSE
+69 
-78 ARAVYWQLGKL
+78 
-89 PMVRR
+89 
-94 LLELQIQRAS
+94 
-104 TQAEAAQLLVE
+104 LLVE

-126 VAASQSYERA
+126 EAASQSYERA
-136 VEIAGADAVEAN
+136 IEIAGADAVDAN

-157 EANWRARV
+157 AGDWAARML
-165 REIQESVA
+165 EIRQSTESA
-173 RAAPAE
+173 GPAE
-179 RANALVRAARVARR
+179 RAKSLVRAARVAKRV
-193 LAPNDAEALLREAY
+193 APDDAEALLQEAY

-222 MLVAQSREESI
+222 LMVAQAREESI
-233 VQTQRGLLQ
+233 LQTQRGLLQ
-242 SISDPNRQADLALRF
+242 SITDPDRQAELALRF

-313 GSRVGAPHAAFF
+313 GSRVGGEHSAFF

-338 VERARGY
+338 VERAGRY

-358 LARNRNVAGDLP
+358 LARNRNVAGASP
-370 ALNHS
+370 VLNHS
-375 GGTPGSGNGA
+375 GHAPGAGNGA
-385 HMTAQR
+385 GMTAQR
-391 PEISESD
+391 PEISEPGVAD
-398 VDGTASNVRSV
+398 EASNLRSV
-409 PPAGAQAELEPVYS
+409 APLDNGELLAGGAAYS
-423 DRPAAVSNAAVS
+423 DRPAAKSQVP
-435 NAAVSN
+435 
-441 AAVSDA
+441 
-447 DATERS
+447 E
-453 SYASERPAAPAS
+453 YASQ
-465 TPPAAASASP
+465 PPAPPTSIPP
-475 APASVPPSAPPAAGA
+475 APPASVAPAGGSIA
-490 AAERPPSTPPE
+490 PLAGDRPPSSPP
-501 PKQVSAAGIAELR
+501 VSAAGIADLR
-514 DQLAKQESQNRV
+514 EQLAKQESQNRV
-526 HELVKTLVALGDAVP
+526 HELVKTLVALGDAVS
-541 DPVER
+541 DPEER
-546 VQLYA
+546 VHFYS

-566 AVKANEKIFAL
+566 AVKANEKIFAI
-577 DPGNA
+577 DPSNTG
-582 SARDY
+582 AREY

-601 VRLRQAEAAGLA
+601 VRLRQAEAAGLD
-613 SEAERAA
+613 SEGERAA
-620 LFKEIALLATERIKK
+620 LYKEIALLATERIKK

-640 ALWEEVLSNDGSDS
+640 TLWEEVLANDASDH

-661 KLYERDRAYDKLAD
+661 KLYERDRNYEKLAD
-675 VLQRLSDNAEG
+675 VLQRLSDAAEG

-708 RAIEVYRALVALE
+708 RAIEVYRALVVLE

-744 DDFYAVSGRWD
+744 DDFYAGSGRWD

-777 LQKIADLW
+777 LQKIAELW

-800 KILSLD
+800 KIMSLD
-806 ATNRDAAT
+806 AQNREAAT

-819 YSSSNNAKGLSS
+819 YASSNNAKGLSN
-831 VLEVKLG
+831 VLEVKLS

-850 SQLVEIYEARLKDPA
+850 SQLVEIYEARLRDPV
-865 RAYERS
+865 RAFERS
-871 RAAFVLAPSDDVRQ
+871 RAAFELAPMDDVRQ
-885 AEVERLAAVTGDW
+885 AEVERLAGLTADW
-898 PSLIDSYRVA
+898 PALIGSYGIA
-908 IRQSEQAGDGA
+908 IRESEQTGEHAGA

-926 GRVHVEQMGNVDE
+926 GRVHIEQMGNVED
-939 ALTEYRAVADAQ
+939 ALSEYRAVLDAQ
-951 PDNLDALKA
+951 PDNPDALKA
-960 LEKLYLQTER
+960 LEKLYRETGR
-970 YAELLD
+970 HSELLE
-976 IYARRS
+976 IYGRRAA
-982 SLAETPEESRE
+982 LADTPEESRD

-1000 LHETKLGDRQAAI
+1000 LHEHKLSDREAAI
-1013 DSYQTVLVHDA
+1013 ESYQTVLTHDA
-1024 LDQRAL
+1024 LDKRAL
-1030 AALDRLYREAG
+1030 AALDRLYRDTAQWQQYSEV
-1041 EWRRYAEIIER
+1041 IER
-1052 RLELDVGEEQV
+1052 RLELDVDDEEV

-1072 AQRQHLGETENALAT
+1072 AQREHLGQPESALAT

-1094 SPTHEGARMALEG
+1094 SPTHEGARTALEG
-1107 WLSEPELRAASAQVL
+1107 WLGDAELRGSAAQVL
-1122 EAIYLVLGDWDH
+1122 EAIYLVLGDWDR

-1139 EILAQTADEVDR
+1139 EILAQSSDEVDR

-1162 AEQRLGDSTRAFE
+1162 AEQRLGDANRAFE

-1182 IDPSHEGT
+1182 IDPSHEQT
-1190 AAELERLAAASDQW
+1190 TSELERLAASANQW

-1218 GPSELSRS
+1218 GPGELSRS

-1233 NEERLGNIAGAAENY
+1233 NEERLGNVSGAAQNY

-1257 DPEALAALDALY
+1257 DAEALAALDAVY

-1284 RIDLSESEEESIGVY
+1284 RIDLSESEEDSIGIF

-1314 DAIQAYREVLAIDPT
+1314 DAILAYREVLAIDPT

-1341 ARGEAWR
+1341 NRGQNWR

-1395 LERDPYDQN
+1395 LERDAYDQN
-1404 ALGALERLSKDGRH
+1404 ALGALERLSRDAAY

-1468 DVANNVERAFATYA
+1468 DVGNNVERAFATYA

-1488 PLDETTVEGLDRLA
+1488 PLDETTVGGLDRLA
-1502 RSGGRFAQLADVY
+1502 RSSSRFVQLADVY
-1515 EELAASQ
+1515 EELAATQ
-1522 RDTELVAHLYG
+1522 REAELQAHLYG
-1533 AAARVVQNEVGD
+1533 AAARVVQHD
-1545 VPRAIG
+1545 VADVARAIELYG
-1551 LFNKV
+1551 KV
-1556 LEVAPRDLSAV
+1556 LDVAPRDLAAV
-1567 EALESLYLS
+1567 EALESLYLT
-1576 AERFAE
+1576 AERYAE
-1582 LSQILQRKS
+1582 LSAILQRKS
-1591 KVLDEVPLQKAAL
+1591 KVLEDVGPQKAAL

-1618 EAAIQVYE
+1618 EAAIGVYE
-1626 AVLELEPEE
+1626 AVLELEADD
-1635 LRALDSLIKLYLE
+1635 LRALDALIKLYLD
-1648 LSRWEELLATQLK
+1648 LSRWEDLLATQLK
-1661 KVDLVQGADEKKA
+1661 KVDLVGSADEKKA

-1701 ELDPDDLPAL
+1701 ELDPDDMPAL

-1724 AELLTVLAHE
+1724 PELLAVLGHE

-1748 YRIAELYEKRLNDL
+1748 YRIAELYEKRLDDL

-1784 ALEGIKDSAG
+1784 ALEGIKDSGG
-1794 PRALMAAQALE
+1794 PRALLAAQALE

-1833 RVELLHRVAALY
+1833 RVELLHRIANLY
-1845 EDRIGDPNGAFEWYA
+1845 EERIGDPNGAFEWYA

-1874 SFERLASTTGQ
+1874 AFERLASATSQ
-1885 WPAVAKLYESE
+1885 WPAVAKLYEGE
-1896 LDQLGDEPDRLVEL
+1896 LELLAEEPDRLVEL

-1924 IDAAVAQYRRVLEVE
+1924 VDAAVAQYRRVLEVE
-1939 PENQGAIRAL
+1939 PENQVAIRSL
-1949 ARLFAKAERYAELAD
+1949 GRLFGKAERYAELAD
-1964 ILKREAAIGH
+1964 VLVREAAIGQ

-1987 QVYQNHLSDFD
+1987 QVYQNHLGDYD
-1998 QAVATYEEVLGSAPE
+1998 QAVATYEEVLSSAPE

-2026 QGKKRNEIAR
+2026 EGKKRQDIAR

-2049 RLVQVHEAQLTELTA
+2049 RLVQVNEAMLTELDS
-2064 ADERLELYHRIAS
+2064 ADARLELYHRIAS
-2077 DYEERL
+2077 DHEERL
-2083 ANPTQAFGVLARALQ
+2083 ANPTQAFAVLARALG
-2098 EAPLDERVQTE
+2098 EAPRNERVRDE
-2109 IERLAPGFEGG
+2109 MERLAPTFESG

-2165 TYRYVLTVSPGE
+2165 TYRYVLTVAPGE
-2177 QFALENLDR
+2177 PFALENLDR

-2208 EDPARKIE
+2208 EEARTKVE

-2227 HLDQTEPA
+2227 HLDQAEPA

-2242 FDELEPSDSEATSAL
+2242 FDDLEPTDSEATAAL

-2263 REEWEK
+2263 REEWLK

-2304 DDEAIEGWKRVL
+2304 DEDAIEGWKRVL

-2347 RLYDVAEDDEARVNA
+2347 RLYDVAEDDDARVNA

-2371 ESLARHEE
+2371 EALGRHDE

-2392 ANIAAL
+2392 ANVAAL
-2398 RSINKLRRSKGEH
+2398 RSINNLRRGKDEH
-2411 AELVLALHQYVDRAA
+2411 AELVLALHQYVDRAG
-2426 DRIDSEELREV
+2426 DRMDSEELREV
-2437 FRELAKLY
+2437 YRELAKLY
-2445 SQVLQQ
+2445 SQVLRQ

-2461 LLEVDGT
+2461 LLDVDGT
-2468 DLEAMGELESIY
+2468 DLEAMAELESIY
-2480 RASGSWPEVVDI
+2480 RGSGSWPEVVDV
-2492 KLRRATVLPNPPE
+2492 KLRRATALPNPPD
-2505 KIAQLLEAAAIWRD
+2505 KIAQLLEAATIWRD

-2533 ILAIDPTHVFAFQ
+2533 ILQIEPTHTFAFQ

-2563 CYLARLDATTEKTV
+2563 CYLARLEATEDKAV

-2603 VTAFSEDFADDE
+2603 VTAFSEDFGDDE
-2615 TASYL
+2615 TALYL
-2620 ERLAQATQRWGE
+2620 ERLAQSTQRWGE

-2717 ANDDRKVILVD
+2717 VNDDRKVILVD

-2733 EKHMQE
+2733 DKHLQE
-2739 RDQAVSFFKR
+2739 REQAVSFYRR
-2749 ALEID
+2749 ALEVD
-2754 PYYMPAVE
+2754 PYYMPALE
-2762 ALERIYDE
+2762 ALEKIYE
-2770 TDEHEELAGILNRK
+2770 EKSEHEELAGILNRK

-2795 GVQQRLGELYETK
+2795 AVQQRLGELYEAK
-2808 LENWEKAGDMYRA
+2808 LDAADKAGDMYRS
-2821 VVSYNPGSLPAL
+2821 VVSYNPASLPAL

-2838 VYENSQNWG
+2838 VYEASQNWG

-2852 LERQLGVVE
+2852 LERQLDVVE
-2861 TERARVDVLMKLAQ
+2861 TERARVDVLLKLAQ
-2875 IQEEQ
+2875 IQEVQ

-2917 WPEFITTCERHI
+2917 WPEFIATCERHI
-2929 SEVTDVG
+2929 SEVADVG
-2936 TKADLH
+2936 VKADLH
-2942 EQIARIYADELE
+2942 EQTARVYADELG

-2965 IIDLDDTRLP
+2965 IVDLDDTRLP

-2989 TARSIDVMI
+2989 TARSIEVMI

-3052 RAIATEDADWDSVA
+3052 RTIATEDADWDNVA

-3079 RAKSRLLV
+3079 RAKARLLV

-3092 QDQMLGERA
+3092 LDQMLGEHA
-3101 LAVSA
+3101 LAVAA

-3112 SDRENEDAAMPLV
+3112 SDRESEEAALPLV
-3125 EEYVATERWNEA
+3125 EDYVSNERWAEA
-3137 APLAEMLVKKSKARD
+3137 APLAEMLVKKGKNREKA
-3152 KSEQHSLNR
+3152 EQHSLNR
-3161 LLGKIQEARKNYADA
+3161 LLGKIQEARKNYAEA

-3211 TNYQKVLTGLGEG
+3211 TNYQKVLTGLSEG
-3224 DVEERTEVYHRLGR
+3224 DVEERTDVYHRLGR
-3238 VKQAQGQNKQAI
+3238 IKQAQGQGKQAI
-3250 NNFEKALALD
+3250 NNFEKALSLD
-3260 PNHRK
+3260 ANHKK
-3265 TLDSLVDIYTA
+3265 TLDSLVEIYSA
-3276 EQDWPQVAEHKR
+3276 EEEWPQVAEYKR
-3288 RILEQIYDDEERL
+3288 RVLEQVYDDDERL
-3301 QLLVSIADVW
+3301 NLLVSIADVW
-3311 GEKQKDAAKAIEA
+3311 GEKQKDVQKAIEA

-3334 DHIILHKLLAF
+3334 DHVLLHKLLAY
-3345 YQESGDWRQ
+3345 YQQAGDWRQ

-3417 LTVERNWK
+3417 LTVDRNWK

-3431 RKMIHRI
+3431 RKMIHRVA
-3438 TGKGKTDLEFNL
+3438 GKGKTDLEFNL

-3529 KNATD
+3529 KRSID
-3534 EAWCAAGALVFMQ
+3534 EAWCASGALVFMQ
-3547 QATTEERAFYE
+3547 QATPEERAFYE
-3558 RYRVKGM
+3558 KHRVKGM
-3565 PQVKGRLTNEVWS
+3565 PQVRGRLTNEVWS

-3638 WAASILGVH
+3638 WAANILGVH

-3687 FICGKHLASYRG
+3687 FICGKHLAAYRG

-3740 TAQELGRFIQP
+3740 TAQELGRYIQP

-3780 EMTAARAGFALCGDL
+3780 EMTAARAGFALSGDL

-3820 LLAYSVSEDYA
+3820 LLAYSVSEDYS

-3836 LGVAITNG
+3836 LGVAISEG

>member
-24 EEAIAAEQ
+24 EEAISVEQ
-32 ELAARAR
+32 EPAPKAR
-39 LHLRLA
+39 LHLRVA

-69 ASLTDALSE
+69 SSLTDALSE

-94 LLELQIQRAS
+94 LLELQIQRAR
-104 TQAEAAQLLVE
+104 TQAEASALLVE

-126 VAASQSYERA
+126 AAASQSYERA
-136 VEIAGADAVEAN
+136 VEIAGSDAVDAN

-157 EANWRARV
+157 EADWQARV
-165 REIQESVA
+165 REIRESVA

-179 RANALVRAARVARR
+179 RADALVRAARLARR
-193 LAPNDAEALLREAY
+193 LAPNDVEALLREAY

-222 MLVAQSREESI
+222 LLVAQAREDSI
-233 VQTQRGLLQ
+233 LQTQRGLLS
-242 SISDPNRQADLALRF
+242 SISDPERHADLALRF

-313 GSRVGAPHAAFF
+313 GSRVGGSHAAFF

-358 LARNRNVAGDLP
+358 LARNRNVAGALP
-370 ALNHS
+370 VLNHS
-375 GGTPGSGNGA
+375 GESPGSGNGA
-385 HMTAQR
+385 RMTAQR
-391 PEISESD
+391 PEISESGAD
-398 VDGTASNVRSV
+398 DAASNVRSV
-409 PPAGAQAELEPVYS
+409 PPAGDNGEAAPRELSDSERPSALSPLPAPAS
-423 DRPAAVSNAAVS
+423 DRPAP
-435 NAAVSN
+435 
-441 AAVSDA
+441 
-447 DATERS
+447 ATL
-453 SYASERPAAPAS
+453 P
-465 TPPAAASASP
+465 PPA
-475 APASVPPSAPPAAGA
+475 GH
-490 AAERPPSTPPE
+490 ERPPSTPPE
-501 PKQVSAAGIAELR
+501 PKVVTAAGIAELR
-514 DQLAKQESQNRV
+514 EQLAKQESQNRV

-541 DPVER
+541 DAAER
-546 VQLYA
+546 VQFYA

-566 AVKANEKIFAL
+566 AVRANEKIFAL

-582 SARDY
+582 AATEY

-613 SEAERAA
+613 SDAERAS

-640 ALWEEVLSNDGSDS
+640 TLWEEVLSHDPGDNE
-654 DALNELS
+654 ALTELS
-661 KLYERDRAYDKLAD
+661 KLYERDRNYDKLAD
-675 VLQRLSDNAEG
+675 VLARLADSAVG

-708 RAIEVYRALVALE
+708 RAIEVYKALVSLE

-764 EARAESVPERIRM
+764 EARAENVAERIRM

-800 KILSLD
+800 KIMSLD
-806 ATNRDAAT
+806 PANREAAT

-819 YSSSNNAKGLSS
+819 YASSNNAKGLSN

-865 RAYERS
+865 RAFERS
-871 RAAFVLAPSDDVRQ
+871 RAAFEIAPTDDVRQ
-885 AEVERLAAVTGDW
+885 AEVERLASVTGDW
-898 PSLIDSYRVA
+898 PSLIESYGVA
-908 IRQSEQAGDGA
+908 IRESERAGEAAYA

-926 GRVHVEQMGNVDE
+926 GRVHIEQMGNVED
-939 ALTEYRAVADAQ
+939 ALSEYRAVADAQ
-951 PDNLDALKA
+951 PDNLDALRA
-960 LEKLYLQTER
+960 LEKLYRETQR
-970 YAELLD
+970 HAELLD

-982 SLAETPEESRE
+982 ALADTPEESRE
-993 IALEIAQ
+993 IALEISA
-1000 LHETKLGDRQAAI
+1000 LYETKLGDREKAI
-1013 DSYQTVLVHDA
+1013 ESYQMVLVHDA
-1024 LDQRAL
+1024 LDKRAL
-1030 AALDRLYREAG
+1030 TALDRLYRESG
-1041 EWRRYAEIIER
+1041 DWQRYAEIIER
-1052 RLELDVGEEQV
+1052 RLELDVDEPEV

-1072 AQRQHLGETENALAT
+1072 VQREHLGQTDNALGT

-1094 SPTHEGARMALEG
+1094 SPTHEGARTALEG
-1107 WLSEPELRAASAQVL
+1107 WLGDSELRGPAAQVL
-1122 EAIYLVLGDWDH
+1122 EAIYLVLGDWDR

-1139 EILAQTADEVDR
+1139 EILAQTADESDR

-1162 AEQRLGDSTRAFE
+1162 AEQRLDDSTRAFE

-1182 IDPSHEGT
+1182 IDPSYEAT
-1190 AAELERLAAASDQW
+1190 ATELERLAALSDQW

-1233 NEERLGNIAGAAENY
+1233 NEERLGNISGAAQNY

-1257 DPEALAALDALY
+1257 DGEALAALDALY
-1269 RNAGRWEDLIGVFRR
+1269 RSAGRWQDLIGVFRR
-1284 RIDLSESEEESIGVY
+1284 RIDLSESEEDSIAIY

-1329 SDSALSALDGLY
+1329 SDSTLSALDGLY
-1341 ARGEAWR
+1341 ARGENWR

-1380 RLDQVERAI
+1380 RLGQVERAI

-1395 LERDPYDQN
+1395 LERDAYDQN
-1404 ALGALERLSKDGRH
+1404 ALGALERLSQEGPH

-1447 RHADDSGRKVELL
+1447 RHSDDPGRKVELL

-1468 DVANNVERAFATYA
+1468 DVANNIERAFATYA

-1488 PLDETTVEGLDRLA
+1488 PLDETTVAGLDRLA
-1502 RSGGRFAQLADVY
+1502 RTSGRFGDLADVY

-1522 RDTELVAHLYG
+1522 ADPELVAHLYG
-1533 AAARVVQNEVGD
+1533 SAARVVQSDVRDVG
-1545 VPRAIG
+1545 RAIG

-1556 LEVAPRDLSAV
+1556 LEVAPRDLNAV
-1567 EALESLYLS
+1567 EALESLYGT
-1576 AERFAE
+1576 AERNAE

-1591 KVLDEVPLQKAAL
+1591 KVLDDVVQQKAAL
-1604 FEAARI
+1604 FEAARL
-1610 EEEVLNRP
+1610 EEEVLHRP
-1618 EAAIQVYE
+1618 DAAIQVYE
-1626 AVLELEPEE
+1626 AVLELEADD
-1635 LRALDSLIKLYLE
+1635 LRALDALIRLYLE

-1661 KVDLVQGADEKKA
+1661 KVDLVHGAEDKKA

-1724 AELLTVLAHE
+1724 PELLTILAHE

-1784 ALEGIKDSAG
+1784 ALEGIKDSSG
-1794 PRALMAAQALE
+1794 PRALLAAQALE

-1819 ALSVQARFTDDPFH
+1819 ALSVQARFTEDPFH
-1833 RVELLHRVAALY
+1833 RVELLHRIAGLY
-1845 EDRIGDPNGAFEWYA
+1845 EERIADPNGAFDWYA

-1874 SFERLASTTGQ
+1874 AFERLASSTGQ
-1885 WPAVAKLYESE
+1885 WPAVARLYESE
-1896 LDQLGDEPDRLVEL
+1896 LEQLEDEPDRLVEL

-1924 IDAAVAQYRRVLEVE
+1924 VDAAVGQYRRVLAVE

-1949 ARLFAKAERYAELAD
+1949 GRLFAKAERYSELAE
-1964 ILKREAAIGH
+1964 ILKREASIGH

-1987 QVYQNHLSDFD
+1987 QVYQNHLGDFD

-2026 QGKKRNEIAR
+2026 QGKKRKEIAK

-2049 RLVQVHEAQLTELTA
+2049 RLVQVHESQLTELEA

-2083 ANPTQAFGVLARALQ
+2083 ANPQQAFGVLARALH
-2098 EAPLDERVQTE
+2098 EAPLDERVRDE
-2109 IERLAPGFEGG
+2109 MERLAPSFEAG
-2120 WEELANTYADVMSLE
+2120 WEELANTYADVMSLD
-2135 GAGPVVQ
+2135 GAGPIVQ
-2142 AHIGRHLA
+2142 AHMGRHLA

-2194 AELAGILEQRAATA
+2194 NELAGVLEQRAASA
-2208 EDPARKIE
+2208 EEPPRKIE

-2227 HLDQTEPA
+2227 HLDQMEPA

-2242 FDELEPSDSEATSAL
+2242 FDELEPSDTEATSAL

-2304 DDEAIEGWKRVL
+2304 DADAIEGWKRVL

-2362 LARRARLFT
+2362 LTRRARLFT
-2371 ESLARHEE
+2371 EALARHEE

-2398 RSINKLRRSKGEH
+2398 RSINKLRRDKNEH
-2411 AELVLALHQYVDRAA
+2411 PELVLALHQYVDRAG

-2437 FRELAKLY
+2437 YRELAKLY
-2445 SQVLQQ
+2445 SRVLGQ
-2451 PEDAADAWRR
+2451 PDDAADAWRH
-2461 LLEVDGT
+2461 LLDVDGT
-2468 DLEAMGELESIY
+2468 DLEAMAELETIY
-2480 RASGSWPEVVDI
+2480 RASGSWPEVVDV
-2492 KLRRATVLPNPPE
+2492 KLRRASALPNPPE
-2505 KIAQLLEAAAIWRD
+2505 KITQLLEAAAIWRD
-2519 EVREYDRAVDVFNR
+2519 EVREYDRAVDVFGR
-2533 ILAIDPTHVFAFQ
+2533 ILAIEPTHSFAFQ

-2563 CYLARLDATTEKTV
+2563 CYLARLEATKEKTD

-2615 TASYL
+2615 TATYL
-2620 ERLAQATQRWGE
+2620 ERLAQATQRWPE

-2639 WLQQQT
+2639 WLQAQT

-2739 RDQAVSFFKR
+2739 RDQAVSFFRR

-2754 PYYMPAVE
+2754 PYYMPSLE

-2790 PEEIA
+2790 PEEVA
-2795 GVQQRLGELYETK
+2795 GAQQRLGELYETK

-2821 VVSYNPGSLPAL
+2821 VVGYNPGSLPAL
-2833 RGLTR
+2833 RGLQR
-2838 VYENSQNWG
+2838 VYELTQNWG
-2847 DLVDV
+2847 DLVEV
-2852 LERQLGVVE
+2852 LERQLNVVE

-2880 FLKADIAAQKLER
+2880 FLKADVAAQKLER

-2917 WPEFITTCERHI
+2917 WSEFIATCERHV
-2929 SEVTDVG
+2929 SEVSDVA

-2942 EQIARIYADELE
+2942 EQIARVYSDEVG

-2965 IIDLDDTRLP
+2965 IVDLDDTRLP

-2998 RIADLTADGS
+2998 RIADLTPDGS

-3014 YRIGKALDEKL
+3014 YRIGKALDDKL

-3052 RAIATEDADWDSVA
+3052 RAIATEDADWDNVA
-3066 RYLEEEQKYTESP
+3066 RYLEEEQKYTESA

-3092 QDQMLGERA
+3092 QDQRLGEHA
-3101 LAVSA
+3101 PAIAA

-3112 SDRENEDAAMPLV
+3112 SDRENEEAAMPLV
-3125 EEYVATERWNEA
+3125 DEYVATERWADA
-3137 APLAEMLVKKSKARD
+3137 APLAEMLVKKSKSRE

-3161 LLGKIQEARKNYADA
+3161 LLGKIQEARKNYPEA
-3176 LKAYQAAHALDVT
+3176 LKAYQTAHQLDVT
-3189 DPETVRGLASVT
+3189 DPETVRGLAAVT

-3211 TNYQKVLTGLGEG
+3211 TNYQKVLTGLSEG
-3224 DVEERTEVYHRLGR
+3224 DVDERVEVYHRLGR
-3238 VKQAQGQNKQAI
+3238 IKQAQGQNKQAI
-3250 NNFEKALALD
+3250 NNFEKALSLD

-3265 TLDSLVDIYTA
+3265 TLDSLVDIYSA
-3276 EQDWPQVAEHKR
+3276 EGDWPQVAEHKR
-3288 RILEQIYDDEERL
+3288 RILEQLYDDEERL
-3301 QLLVSIADVW
+3301 SMLVGIADVW
-3311 GEKQKDAAKAIEA
+3311 GEKQKDASKAIEA

-3334 DHIILHKLLAF
+3334 DHVILHKLLAF
-3345 YQESGDWRQ
+3345 YQQSGDWRQ
-3354 MVDTLAAIS
+3354 MVEALASIS

-3431 RKMIHRI
+3431 RKMIHRVA
-3438 TGKGKTDLEFNL
+3438 GKGKTDLEFNL

-3503 TEQRV
+3503 AEQRV

-3529 KNATD
+3529 KRAVD

-3558 RYRVKGM
+3558 RHRVKGM
-3565 PQVKGRLTNEVWS
+3565 PQVRGRLTNEVWA
-3578 KHLIHNEEN
+3578 KHLIHDEEN

-3623 QDPKNSTVTFAKTFF
+3623 QDAKNSTVTFAKTFF
-3638 WAASILGVH
+3638 WAANILGVH

-3740 TAQELGRFIQP
+3740 TAQELGRYIQP

-3780 EMTAARAGFALCGDL
+3780 EMTAARAGFVLCGDL

-3836 LGVAITNG
+3836 LGVAVSET